1 VTRMSPKECRAL
13 LEKNLEDSLANAFE
27 LKVILE
33 DERAALE
40 RNDPASLHDAAAS
53 KQECVNKLEE
63 LETRRVNCSQ
73 SCGFESGTDAIGE
86 LATWCSGGP
95 AMVRSWQEFLDLANL
110 CSNLNSANGAI
121 ILVRRSQI
129 ENTLAVLRGGI
140 ANGDTYGPSGEKA
153 GVLET
158 RALAEA

>member
-1 VTRMSPKECRAL
+1 MSARECRGL
-13 LEKNLEDSLANAFE
+13 LEKNLEDSLANACQ
-27 LKVILE
+27 LKVVLE

-40 RNDPASLHDAAAS
+40 RNDPASLHDAATC
-53 KQECVNKLEE
+53 KQDCVAKLEE
-63 LETRRVNCSQ
+63 LETRRIDLSQ
-73 SCGFESGTDAIGE
+73 SCGFESGANAIRE
-86 LATWCSGGP
+86 LATWCGGGP
-95 AMVRSWQEFLDLANL
+95 AMVKSWQEFLDVASS

-140 ANGDTYGPSGEKA
+140 ANSDTYGSDGEKA
-153 GVLET
+153 GILET